1 MEKQFQ
7 ELCAKNGLTCISV
20 MFYPDRVTVFPHWN
34 DAEGNDCCRSES
46 APTFDAAFTK
56 ALLEIDATRAA

>member
-7 ELCAKNGLTCISV
+7 ELCQKHGLTCLSV

-34 DAEGNDCCRSES
+34 DELGNDCCCSQS
-46 APTFDAAFTK
+46 GPTFDVAFSK
-56 ALLEIDATRAA
+56 ALLEIDGKKAA